1 VPIDRIRIE
10 DTFALGSAGEYVRSV
25 MSKPSTPID
34 YRRVT
39 QEINEATYA
48 AWNAHDPDA
57 VAAVFAENA
66 VVREIG
72 NPAVAEGR
80 AAVRARAAALMT
92 AFPDF
97 RLERIELVIDGNRH
111 ADRWIMTGTQRGEL
125 FGIPPTG
132 KRVRIEGATFTR
144 LDAEGLVV
152 EDYHFTDLAGL
163 LSQLTAK

>member
-1 VPIDRIRIE
+1 MSGI
-10 DTFALGSAGEYVRSV
+10 SV
-25 MSKPSTPID
+25 PID

-39 QEINEATYA
+39 QEINDATYA

-57 VAAVFAENA
+57 VAEVFAENA

-97 RLERIELVIDGNRH
+97 HLERIELVIDGDRH
-111 ADRWIMTGTQRGEL
+111 ADRWIMTGTHRGEL

-132 KRVRIEGATFTR
+132 KCVRIEGATFTR
-144 LDAEGLVV
+144 LDAGGLVV

-163 LSQLTAK
+163 LSQLTAQ